1 MNTPFK
7 LEIRVL
13 LSVATLLVSVHIPI
27 YLLIDQGVVG
37 LILYGLLLSLIII
50 TLLTGVIKGL
60 FSSLFILFIAGT
72 MLLYLNRPSSI
83 VEFQS
88 ITFPLFLLYGLLLI
102 VVVLLAGH
110 VHDRIIN
117 QESRVYRMENEI
129 GQYVAIDVDTEFDNK
144 HHMEREIQSEMV
156 RVERYGNQFTLILLQ
171 LDYYKDFENLY
182 GEKETAYLLLSLAQS
197 IERII
202 GSTDRKFRY
211 AADSFALLLTNTDH
225 QSIDVILSKLS
236 NNIKTHQLL
245 TKNYVT
251 LSFRLGYIFYEK
263 DTEIRE
269 YEALFSRVESEM
281 TAREL

>member
-1 MNTPFK
+1 MNTLFK

-13 LSVATLLVSVHIPI
+13 LSVATLLVSIHIPI
-27 YLLIDQGVVG
+27 YLLIDQGLVG

-72 MLLYLNRPSSI
+72 MLLYLNKPSSI

-117 QESRVYRMENEI
+117 QESRVHRMENEI
-129 GQYVAIDVDTEFDNK
+129 RQYVAIDVETGFDNK

-202 GSTDRKFRY
+202 GSTDRKFHY

-225 QSIDVILSKLS
+225 QSIDVILNKLS